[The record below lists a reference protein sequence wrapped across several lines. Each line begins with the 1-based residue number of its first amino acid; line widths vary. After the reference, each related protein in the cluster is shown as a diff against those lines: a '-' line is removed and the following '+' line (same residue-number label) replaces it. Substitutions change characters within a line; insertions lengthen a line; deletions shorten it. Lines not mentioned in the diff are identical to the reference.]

1 MRHFSSEEWA
11 DFVRK
16 VLEQKQKLMMQ
27 GHLDKGCA
35 TCSKALAGWVHV
47 RDMAVRER
55 ECQPPESAVRTVK
68 GLLAIHG
75 KSRRTGVAA
84 LLFDNLMTPA
94 VVGVRS
100 AAGAARQILY
110 GFDNYRIDLR
120 LERNADSDAICLVGQ
135 IVGSGKPA
143 ASMGRTAVALLRGRK
158 ILSTSRTNEFGE
170 FHLECEPAGS
180 LRLQFVLPEGKIFRT
195 PTIDFSGA
203 TEVTT
208 GDSTSTDSDTR
219 QV

>member
-11 DFVRK
+11 VFVRE
-16 VLEQKQKLMMQ
+16 VLEKKQKLMMQ

-35 TCSKALAGWVHV
+35 TCSKALAGWERI

-55 ECQPPESAVRTVK
+55 EYQPAESAVRRVK

-75 KSRRTGVAA
+75 KSRRNSVAA
-84 LLFDNLMTPA
+84 LLFDNLITPA
-94 VVGVRS
+94 LVGVRS

-120 LERNADSDAICLVGQ
+120 LEPNADSDAICLVGQ
-135 IVGSGKPA
+135 IVGSGKPP

-158 ILSTSRTNEFGE
+158 IISTSLTNEFGE

-180 LRLQFVLPEGKIFRT
+180 LRLQFVLPEGKIIR
-195 PTIDFSGA
+195 
-203 TEVTT
+203 
-208 GDSTSTDSDTR
+208 
-219 QV
+219 